1 VGGEEELTADPYNL
15 HRFADAQQTAY
26 ERALAEIQ
34 SGKKRSH
41 WMWYIFPQMAGL
53 GHSEMAQ
60 RYAIRSMDEA
70 RAYLAHPILG
80 RRLRT
85 WVAALQDLS
94 GTTAAGV
101 FGAVDAMKL
110 KSSLTLFAEASGEI
124 LFRAALERWFIE
136 GADEKTITLLGN

>member
-1 VGGEEELTADPYNL
+1 VEDEMTADPYNL
-15 HRFADAQQTAY
+15 QRFVDAQRSDY

-34 SGKKRSH
+34 TGQKRSH

-53 GHSEMAQ
+53 GHSEMTQ
-60 RYAIRSMDEA
+60 RYAIGSMDEA

-80 RRLRT
+80 ERLRAS
-85 WVAALQDLS
+85 VAALQDLS

-110 KSSLTLFAEASGEI
+110 KSSLTLFAEASGET
-124 LFRAALERWFIE
+124 LFLAALERWFSE
-136 GADEKTITLLGN
+136 GADENTIRLLRN